1 MSTIAFIGLGNMGR
15 PMAGFLL
22 KAGHQLRVY
31 ARRPEVFQNEAKHL
45 IEAGAVACSSPAE
58 AAQGAD
64 FIITNVM
71 GTQDVAEVLHAG
83 SDAVIQTAK
92 PGAICI
98 DHSTIDPQG
107 AKDIAAM
114 MASKS
119 VTYVDAPVSGGVKAA
134 TEGTLVMMMGGSD
147 QDVEKVKEIVKNYA
161 KTITHIGG
169 VGHGQVAKLCNQIA
183 QVINIQGVAE
193 SLRFAQANGADLQ
206 KVFEAI
212 SGGMAGSRML
222 DLMGPKMVSR
232 DFKAGI
238 EARLHAKDFFLVK
251 DAATKSNL
259 DMPALQTVAVQLEKL
274 MASGWGYDDTSS
286 LLKVLEA

>member
-147 QDVEKVKEIVKNYA
+147 QDVAKVKEIVKNYA

-274 MASGWGYDDTSS
+274 MESGWGYDDTSS